1 MKQLKNTLEELV
13 VDKVEAAFKNVDESK
28 KNIQNMKDVVVY
40 ILNNIKPRYIIST
53 RGMLHEAT
61 NSSAKQKI
69 ENEINGIMSEA
80 VDQIIKNPRSIEENS
95 EEKPLS
101 LREIFG
107 MTDRFSMTDYFSFN
121 FPFFIG
127 NVKNSKTDKPLSGI
141 EAALYINGEL
151 AEEFDSCWPNPYITS
166 DKSECK
172 FAFWPKPLRAD
183 NDEAVTYK
191 DMVFEIKFSGK
202 GILPSTTEFT
212 IKLESQKYTVNFVR
226 EDYTKEIGTIGL
238 NPK

>member
-28 KNIQNMKDVVVY
+28 TNIHNMKDVVVY

-61 NSSAKQKI
+61 NTSAKKKI
-69 ENEINGIMSEA
+69 EDEINGIMSEA
-80 VDQIIKNPRSIEENS
+80 IEQIINNPRPIEEGEVQPN
-95 EEKPLS
+95 S

-107 MTDRFSMTDYFSFN
+107 MTDRFSMTEYYSFN

-127 NVKNSKTDKPLSGI
+127 NVKNSKTDGPLSGI
-141 EAALYINGEL
+141 EATLYINGEL
-151 AEEFDSCWPNPYITS
+151 AEEFDSSWPNPYITS

-172 FAFWPKPLRAD
+172 FAFWPKPIKAE
-183 NDEAVTYK
+183 NNEAITYK
-191 DMVFEIKFSGK
+191 DMLFEIKFSGNS
-202 GILPSTTEFT
+202 IMPSTTSFT

-226 EDYTKEIGTIGL
+226 EDYTKEIGTIAL
-238 NPK
+238 DPK